1 MSIQYPIDLHI
12 HSTISD
18 GLRTPAELYAQARD
32 EGLTAFA
39 LCDHDTVAGVPIMQ
53 EVIRQETE
61 RCPDSPPLRYL
72 PSIELSTGDGG
83 HAHLLGFGVDA
94 NDEKLL
100 SALCEMQE
108 ERAQRSKRMIC
119 LLKKQG
125 IRFCCH
131 TEEELTRPGT
141 GRAHIARALL
151 DMGVVN
157 TMQQAFDRYLA
168 RGKCAYIAR
177 RYMSIADGVSLL
189 TNAGATVVLAHPCRL
204 NPDPQGLRALV
215 LELMDAGL
223 AGLEAYHPSASRQQA
238 PLLDSMAR
246 SLGLLV
252 TGGSDYH
259 GDANCC
265 VRMGRMPSG
274 WKNPEEDFLALMEA
288 VEKKMAER
296 LRPCTPQGG

>member
-1 MSIQYPIDLHI
+1 MSIQYSIDLHI
-12 HSTISD
+12 HSTLSD
-18 GLRTPAELYAQARD
+18 GLLTPAELYARARK

-39 LCDHDTVAGVPIMQ
+39 LCDHDTVAGVPLMQ
-53 EVIRQETE
+53 EVIRQEE
-61 RCPDSPPLRYL
+61 ALHPDSPPIRYL

-83 HAHLLGFGVDA
+83 HAHLLGVGV
-94 NDEKLL
+94 NYEDETLL
-100 SALCEMQE
+100 SALTEMQE
-108 ERAQRSKRMIC
+108 ERAQRAKRMIC

-125 IRFCCH
+125 IRFCSH
-131 TEEELTRPGT
+131 VEEELTRPGT

-151 DMGVVN
+151 DMGAVN

-215 LELMDAGL
+215 MELMDAGL

-238 PLLDSMAR
+238 PLIDSMAR

-259 GDANCC
+259 GDPNCC

-274 WKNPEEDFLALMEA
+274 WQNPEADLQALME
-288 VEKKMAER
+288 R
-296 LRPCTPQGG
+296 IQR